1 MRPLR
6 YSINVTLDGCCDHAA
21 IPADEE
27 LHRRAAQTIAGADAM
42 IFGRVIYQMMEAA
55 WKKPASGVWPD
66 WMAPW
71 MYPFAE
77 TMDRAKKYVVS
88 NTLTQVDW
96 NTELLRGD
104 LAQAITELK
113 RQPGNGLCVAGVKL
127 PMALAELGLIDEYEI
142 IIHPRLAGHGP
153 YLFASLS
160 KPLDLKQI
168 SQQPYASGA
177 VAMTYL
183 PKT

>member
-104 LAQAITELK
+104 LAQAIIALK
-113 RQPGNGLCVAGVKL
+113 RQPGNGLSVAGVKL

-142 IIHPRLAGHGP
+142 ITHPRLAGHGP
-153 YLFASLS
+153 YLFAGLS
-160 KPLDLKQI
+160 KPLDLKLI

-183 PKT
+183 PKI